1 MLTVVQ
7 IRALQPAPR
16 PFKVFD
22 SDGLYLL
29 VQPSGA
35 LLWRFRYRCCGIERK
50 LSLGSF
56 PDVSLQQARRARDVA
71 KAELDDGI
79 DPVEEKRQKRL
90 QAELAA
96 KTTFEVVANE
106 YIEKME
112 REGKSAATLKKARW
126 FLELLAG
133 IARRPIAAITPHEL
147 LDVLKRVERRGH
159 HETAVRLR
167 SFYDRRHHSIS
178 NLIVGARMKFGTSI
192 SDRSCSAIGCR
203 YIAG

>member
-22 SDGLYLL
+22 SEGLYLL

-50 LSLGSF
+50 LSLGGL

-71 KAELDDGI
+71 KAELDEGI

-90 QAELAA
+90 QADLA
-96 KTTFEVVANE
+96 KTTFEVVATE

-112 REGKSAATLKKARW
+112 REGRPAATLKKARW

-133 IARRPIAAITPHEL
+133 IAGGRSRR
-147 LDVLKRVERRGH
+147 
-159 HETAVRLR
+159 
-167 SFYDRRHHSIS
+167 
-178 NLIVGARMKFGTSI
+178 
-192 SDRSCSAIGCR
+192 
-203 YIAG
+203 